1 MANTKKLD
9 RKARQLAKRQARRTL
24 KNKLDSLSRADRKA
38 LRKFE
43 GTKTAFFRQKEAA
56 AAKAAAEQA
65 AQAAAPPASA

>member
-9 RKARQLAKRQARRTL
+9 RKERRLAKRQARRTL
-24 KNKLDSLSRADRKA
+24 KAKLGSLSHADRKA

-56 AAKAAAEQA
+56 AKAAAEQA
-65 AQAAAPPASA
+65 AAPPASE